1 MNATQQGDNLVMRF
15 EALELSLQLIRALTG
30 IVRRIQ
36 QHDAEEA
43 RQMRTAAS
51 SVSRNLAEGRAR
63 AGKDRTHLY
72 RIAAGSA
79 EEVRAGLLIAG
90 AWGWVSDDEVGAAMQ
105 LVDRLCAILWRL
117 TH

>member
-1 MNATQQGDNLVMRF
+1 MTRF
-15 EALELSLQLIRALTG
+15 EALDLSLDLIRALAP

-36 QHDAEEA
+36 THDAEEA
-43 RQMRTAAS
+43 RQMRSAAS

-63 AGKDRTHLY
+63 AGKDKPHLY

-79 EEVRAGLLIAG
+79 AEVRAGLLIAG
-90 AWGWVSDDEVGAAMQ
+90 AWGWVTAEEVGQAMA